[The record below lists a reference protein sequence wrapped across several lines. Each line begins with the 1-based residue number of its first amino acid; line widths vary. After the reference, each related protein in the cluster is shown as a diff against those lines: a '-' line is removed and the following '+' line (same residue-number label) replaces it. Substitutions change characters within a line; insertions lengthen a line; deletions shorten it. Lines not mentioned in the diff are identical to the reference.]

1 LNRFLRISRRGPR
14 GTNGLTGNA
23 PRNPGYGAHA
33 QQRKDIAMTRS
44 ALISRRIAIAA
55 ALVLAAGV
63 APVHGQAPAQSA
75 TLFEGARLIIG
86 DGSAP
91 IENSAF
97 IIVGNRF
104 TQIGRRG
111 EVQAPAG
118 AARVDLSGKTV
129 MPALIDDHVHMGY
142 RRGTSFTAANYT
154 RENLLDQLDR
164 YAYYGVAAVLETG
177 TGRGD
182 LPYKVRAE
190 VRSGTRYLTAGSGFG
205 MPDAGPGGPMR
216 DSAYGVTT
224 EAQARKYVQEL
235 AANKPDMV
243 KIWVDDR
250 NGTVAKLKPDLY
262 RAIIDEAH
270 KNNLRVMAHT
280 TDLADAKDLLRAGLD
295 GFAHMVRDKD
305 VDEEL
310 LGLLRQRP
318 NVFFLETL
326 WGERRAIYTGRPAWL
341 DEPSLRGTFSAEDLK
356 QLEEQFAAE
365 PGANAQAV
373 QRARTMGQTNLRNTV
388 RLYAASAKIGLGTD
402 TGGVSGGQFL
412 GLASHVELEMFVKQV
427 GLTPMQALV
436 IGTRNAAEILG
447 LADLGTIAAG
457 KSADFIVLDANPLD
471 NISNTRRINRVYLR
485 GQEIPRAVMSAKWN
499 AKG

>member
-1 LNRFLRISRRGPR
+1 MREGKFRRSCLAIAW
-14 GTNGLTGNA
+14 GLLVVAASTAPSQSQAPVPGNA
-23 PRNPGYGAHA
+23 
-33 QQRKDIAMTRS
+33 T
-44 ALISRRIAIAA
+44 
-55 ALVLAAGV
+55 V
-63 APVHGQAPAQSA
+63 
-75 TLFEGARLIIG
+75 FEGARLIIG

-91 IENSAF
+91 VENSA
-97 IIVGNRF
+97 IVVVGNRF
-104 TQIGRRG
+104 TLIGRRG
-111 EVQAPAG
+111 ELQVPPG

-129 MPALIDDHVHMGY
+129 IPALIDDHVHMGY
-142 RRGTSFTAANYT
+142 RRGTSFSAAEYT

-190 VRSGTRYLTAGSGFG
+190 VRSGARYLTAGSGFG
-205 MPDAGPGGPMR
+205 MPDAGPGGAMR
-216 DSAYGVTT
+216 DSAYGVTN

-250 NGTVAKLKPDLY
+250 NGTVAKLTPDLY

-270 KNNLRVMAHT
+270 KHNLRVMAHT

-295 GFAHMVRDKD
+295 GFAHMIRDKD

-326 WGERRAIYTGRPAWL
+326 WGERRAIYAGRPAWL
-341 DEPSLRGTFSAEDLK
+341 DEPSLRETFSAEDLK
-356 QLEEQFAAE
+356 QLEEQFAPE
-365 PGANAQAV
+365 PGANPQAIA
-373 QRARTMGQTNLRNTV
+373 RARAMGQTNLRNTAK
-388 RLYAASAKIGLGTD
+388 LYAAGAKIGLGTD

-412 GLASHVELEMFVKQV
+412 GLASHIELEMFVKQV
-427 GLTPMQALV
+427 ALTPMQALV
-436 IGTRNAAEILG
+436 IGTRNAADILG
-447 LADLGTIAAG
+447 LVDLGTIAAG
-457 KSADFIVLDANPLD
+457 KSADFIVLDVNPLD
-471 NISNTRRINRVYLR
+471 NISNTRRINKVYLR
-485 GQEIPRAVMSAKWN
+485 GQEIPRGAMSAKWN